1 MNRQFSIPFLLLMC
15 SACLLAAQT
24 PTILR
29 GAITDSS
36 GAIVPAVQVTL
47 TSSSGEIKTA
57 IADANGIY
65 AFRDIA
71 NGDYTVRAS
80 TTQLVL
86 LEPVQVSITSGT
98 RTLDLQLDV
107 APLSERVEVNTDAPP
122 TIGTSAGEN
131 ASALVVR
138 GSDLDALSDDS
149 EDLLADLQALAGPS
163 AGPNGGSIYVDGF
176 SGGELPSKESI
187 REVRINQNPFSPE
200 YDKLGY
206 GRIEVIT
213 KPGTNHFHGNL
224 NYNLDT
230 EAWNTRNPYSAI
242 KAPLLLNE
250 FENSI
255 SGPLGKRASFTLDA
269 NQNNVDNGSIVNAVT
284 LDPQTLFA
292 SPFFDVFKTI
302 QRRTRLYPRIDYQLN
317 DKNTLTFRYAFTRG
331 DIQGAGIG
339 AFDLVSRGYHTRFM
353 TQTVQVI
360 ESALLSPSAVTET
373 RFQYYRNA
381 MHILPNSLSPETQ
394 VLGSFNGGGAQIGQ
408 SSDAQDNYEFQNIT
422 TIARG
427 THAWRFGFRARLQRD
442 DNISPL
448 YFNGVFTFGGG
459 VEPVLNANNQPVLD
473 STGQPILA
481 QTTSIER
488 YRRTLLFQSLGMSA
502 SQISALGGGPTQ
514 FTIGAGVPE
523 LAVSQFDVGVFAGD
537 DWQIRP
543 NITLNLGLRYEA
555 QDNIHDWRDVAPR
568 IGVAWA
574 PGGGR
579 RGARPKLVVR
589 GGFGIFYDRFTVA
602 NTLTADRYNGIVQ
615 QQYVVTN
622 PTFFPN
628 IPPIASL
635 NQLQSTQVIQQVS
648 PNLHAPY
655 ILQSAVTIERQLPC
669 NSTLALTYTNSY
681 GPKALRSQD
690 INAPLPGTYIP
701 GVQNSGMYPLG
712 HPGAAFVMESS
723 GRYNQ
728 NQFIAN
734 INSKISQSVSL
745 SSSYVLNRAMSD
757 TDGVTTFPSSPYT
770 FRGEYGA
777 AATDSRHRF
786 TLAGTIDT
794 KWNIR
799 FSPLITLQSGLP
811 FDITTGSDLYGTTL
825 LNSRPGIATDPT
837 RPGLVPTPYG
847 VLDPNPISSEALLSR
862 NAGRGPG
869 QMAVNLRIAKTFG
882 LGPVRD
888 SGAPR
893 AASGGQEAKG
903 IKGIFSAAPI
913 SRRYSLTFGMSFR
926 NLLNHNNP
934 GPIIG
939 TITSPLFGRAN
950 QAAGTI
956 NGEGFSENA
965 NNRRLE
971 MQTRFTF

>member
-1 MNRQFSIPFLLLMC
+1 LNRQFTLPFLLLIC
-15 SACLLAAQT
+15 SSCLIAQQT
-24 PTILR
+24 STILR
-29 GAITDSS
+29 GVITDSS
-36 GAIVPAVQVTL
+36 GAILPAAQVTL
-47 TSSSGEIKTA
+47 TSPAGQIKTA
-57 IADANGIY
+57 VADANGVY
-65 AFRDIA
+65 VFRDVA
-71 NGDYTVRAS
+71 PGDYTVRSS
-80 TTQLVL
+80 TPQLVL
-86 LEPVQVSITSGT
+86 LEPVQVSLTSGT
-98 RTLDLQLDV
+98 RTLNLQLDV

-122 TIGTSAGEN
+122 TIGTAAQEN
-131 ASALVVR
+131 ASALVMR

-200 YDKLGY
+200 YDKVGY

-230 EAWNTRNPYSAI
+230 DAWNTRNPYSAI

-250 FENSI
+250 FENTI
-255 SGPLGKRASFTLDA
+255 SGTLGKRASFTLDA

-284 LDPQTLFA
+284 LDQQTFVA

-317 DKNTLTFRYAFTRG
+317 DKNTLTFRYAFTHG

-339 AFDLVSRGYHTRFM
+339 AFDLVSRGYHTRYM

-360 ESALLSPSAVTET
+360 ESALLGPNAVNET

-381 MHILPNSLSPETQ
+381 MQMLPNSLSPEIQ
-394 VLGSFNGGGAQIGQ
+394 VLGSFNGGGAQIGH

-422 TIARG
+422 TLARG
-427 THAWRFGFRARLQRD
+427 AHAWRFGVRARLQRD
-442 DNISPL
+442 DNVSPL
-448 YFNGVFTFGGG
+448 YFNGTFTFDGG
-459 VEPVLNANNQPVLD
+459 VEPVLNANNQPVID
-473 STGQPILA
+473 SSGQPVLA

-488 YRRTLLFQSLGMSA
+488 YRRTILFQSLGMSA
-502 SQISALGGGPTQ
+502 IQTSALGGGPTQ
-514 FTIGAGVPE
+514 FTIGSGASG
-523 LAVSQFDVGVFAGD
+523 LTVSQFDVGLFAGD

-555 QDNIHDWRDVAPR
+555 QDNIHDWRDFAPR

-574 PGGGR
+574 PGAGPR
-579 RGARPKLVVR
+579 NARPKLVVR
-589 GGFGIFYDRFTVA
+589 AGFGVFYDRFMLA
-602 NTLTADRYNGIVQ
+602 NTLTAERYNGIDQ
-615 QQYVVTN
+615 QQYVFTN

-628 IPPIASL
+628 VPSMASL

-648 PNLHAPY
+648 PNLHAPF
-655 ILQSAVTIERQLPC
+655 ILQSAVTLERQLPRS
-669 NSTLALTYTNSY
+669 STVAVTYTNSY
-681 GPKALRSQD
+681 GPNALRSQD
-690 INAPLPGTYIP
+690 INAPLPGTYVP

-712 HPGAAFVMESS
+712 HPGAVFLMESS

-728 NQFIAN
+728 NQFIVN
-734 INSKISQSVSL
+734 VNSKLSQSLSL
-745 SSSYVLNRAMSD
+745 SGSYVLNRAMSD
-757 TDGVTTFPSSPYT
+757 TDGVTTFPADPYDL
-770 FRGEYGA
+770 RGEYGP
-777 AATDSRHRF
+777 AATDARHRF
-786 TLAGTIDT
+786 TLSGTVDT

-811 FDITTGSDLYGTTL
+811 FDITTGNDLYGTTL
-825 LNSRPGIATDPT
+825 LNSRPGIATDTT
-837 RPGLVPTPYG
+837 RPGLVSTPYG
-847 VLDPNPISSEALLSR
+847 LLDPNPIPSETLLSR

-882 LGPVRD
+882 LGPLRE
-888 SGAPR
+888 SNSSR
-893 AASGGQEAKG
+893 AASGAQEAKG
-903 IKGIFSAAPI
+903 VKGIFSAP
-913 SRRYSLTFGMSFR
+913 SNNRRYSLTFGMSFR

-939 TITSPLFGRAN
+939 NLTSPLFGRAN
-950 QAAGTI
+950 QLAGAV

-965 NNRRLE
+965 DNRRLE